1 MTKLLIVDDEP
12 LTVDMLQTFL
22 QINGYE
28 VTGVLSGEDGLVMVQ
43 VERPELLIL
52 DLMLPD
58 IEGYEVCR
66 RIRSLP
72 EYAAL
77 PVLVLSAR
85 TEEASRRRALE
96 AGATAYMTKPP
107 KLPEL
112 LAELRRLL
120 AARQSG
126 VPSNGEVAKRA

>member
-22 QINGYE
+22 QLNGYE
-28 VTGVLSGEDGLVMVQ
+28 AVGVYNGEDGLVMVQ
-43 VERPELLIL
+43 VEQPEVLIL

-66 RIRSLP
+66 RIRTQP
-72 EYAAL
+72 EFEAFARM

-85 TEEASRRRALE
+85 VEESSKQRARE
-96 AGATAYMTKPP
+96 VGADAYLTKPI
-107 KLPEL
+107 KFAEL
-112 LAELRRLL
+112 LAELNRLI
-120 AARQSG
+120 A
-126 VPSNGEVAKRA
+126 ERAGDPPAMP